1 MRRPIDLTSARPGV
15 FAEKAFVWLCR
26 LGAAIPLTMLAWLL
40 YRVAAAGVH
49 RLSWSFLTD
58 PPSQLDA
65 SAAGL
70 GPALMG
76 TLWLIVFAA
85 ISIKYFFIAPVA
97 MELLIAVLVLVAFT
111 SRRSSTSGR
120 HRPWA

>member
-70 GPALMG
+70 GPALG
-76 TLWLIVFAA
+76 RRGKNCGEEFADRGHQ
-85 ISIKYFFIAPVA
+85 V
-97 MELLIAVLVLVAFT
+97 V
-111 SRRSSTSGR
+111 
-120 HRPWA
+120 